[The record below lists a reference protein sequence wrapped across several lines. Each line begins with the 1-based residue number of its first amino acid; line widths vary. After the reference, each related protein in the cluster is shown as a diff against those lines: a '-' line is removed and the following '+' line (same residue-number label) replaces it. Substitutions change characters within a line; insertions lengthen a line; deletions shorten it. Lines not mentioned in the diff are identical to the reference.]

1 MKKMSPTLKNPGF
14 VKRKTIGKD
23 ETDLLDS
30 EIESENASNQ
40 NLLILK
46 SLGEIKFK

>member
-1 MKKMSPTLKNPGF
+1 MSSTLKTPGF
-14 VKRKTIGKD
+14 VYKKTIGKN

-30 EIESENASNQ
+30 EIESENASIQ